1 MEKYILAMANARA
14 NENFIIIKQL
24 CNRQNLKRYFGKEEI
39 LIIKDLFMGIDEITQ
54 EDKDLFLQIIAPL
67 MEQ

>member
-39 LIIKDLFMGIDEITQ
+39 MEIKEIFMEIDELSQ
-54 EDKDLFLQIIAPL
+54 QDKELFLKTIEPL
-67 MEQ
+67 IE